1 MPIHETTRAGKER
14 RMFAYSW
21 DDNDEEIQQPTPVTW
36 ADAACRDGA
45 GSLTAL
51 FFSDEIPDIELAKAI
66 CSTCA
71 LVVPCLQGAL
81 ARREPAGVWGGH
93 LFADG
98 EVIARKRK
106 RGRPPKVAAAVPS
119 EQTTRME
126 NQIESAPLDQY
137 NRARLKTA

>member
-1 MPIHETTRAGKER
+1 
-14 RMFAYSW
+14 MFAYSW
-21 DDNDEEIQQPTPVTW
+21 DENDDEIEQPTTDRWVE
-36 ADAACRDGA
+36 AACRDGA

-66 CSTCA
+66 CSTCS

-98 EVIARKRK
+98 QVIARKRK

-119 EQTTRME
+119 EQTLPTE
-126 NQIESAPLDQY
+126 SQIESA
-137 NRARLKTA
+137 RRLEYKGAQRKTA